1 MRVILNFDL
10 PMVTSIEKR
19 RYRSFRKGLI
29 QFGFV
34 MCQESMY
41 TKLCLNS
48 TQVKRVEK
56 YLQKIKPDV
65 GQIEYFVLTEKQ
77 YARRIILTGTAESEY
92 IQTTERQI
100 IL

>member
-1 MRVILNFDL
+1 MRIILNFDL
-10 PMVTSIEKR
+10 PMVTSKEKR
-19 RYRSFRKGLI
+19 IYRGFRKGLI

-48 TQVKRVEK
+48 TQVKRAEG
-56 YLQKIKPDV
+56 YLNKIKPEV
-65 GQIEYFVLTEKQ
+65 GQIEYYVLTERQ
-77 YARRIILTGTAESEY
+77 YARRVILTGTSGSEY